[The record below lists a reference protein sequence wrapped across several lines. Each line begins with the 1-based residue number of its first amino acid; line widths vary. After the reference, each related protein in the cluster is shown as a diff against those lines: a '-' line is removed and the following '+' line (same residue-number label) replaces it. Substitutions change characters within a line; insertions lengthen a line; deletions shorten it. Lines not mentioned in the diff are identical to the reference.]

1 MTARRSTA
9 ASPAPGSRERLLRT
23 MGKLLRRRGYAA
35 SALQEVVR
43 EAGAP
48 VGSLYFH
55 FPGGKEQLAAEAVA
69 RSGSRVGER
78 LAWLLSRADAP
89 AAVRAIAAAM
99 GEDLRRS
106 RWSHGCPIGSTAL
119 ERAADSEPIR
129 SAAAGVFDQW
139 ELLLVQRLCADG
151 FDADRARRI
160 AGLVVAMLEG
170 ALLVARTRR
179 SVEPLLAGA
188 DLVAGWIASETPS
201 ASARDSARP
210 GKERT

>member
-1 MTARRSTA
+1 MTAKRSA
-9 ASPAPGSRERLLRT
+9 GQISAPGSRERLLRT
-23 MGKLLRRRGYAA
+23 MGKLLRRQGYAA
-35 SALQEVVR
+35 SGLQEIVR

-69 RSGSRVGER
+69 RSGGRIGER
-78 LAWLLSRADAP
+78 LAWLLARADAP
-89 AAVRAIAAAM
+89 TAVRAIAGAM

-106 RWSHGCPIGSTAL
+106 RFCHGCPIGSTAL

-139 ELLLVQRLCADG
+139 ELLFVQRLCADG
-151 FDADRARRI
+151 FDAERARRI

-179 SVEPLLAGA
+179 SVEPLHTAA
-188 DLVAGWIASETPS
+188 DLVAGWIAAEMPSSKSEH
-201 ASARDSARP
+201 SARP
-210 GKERT
+210 VEEKT